1 MSTNS
6 TGNKKS
12 PKSYMIYH
20 ENPETFHINTLENHA
35 YFIPFEEGENPFDV
49 RENSS
54 RFELLNGEWD
64 FKYYKSLLDLEED
77 FTNVQADRKI
87 KVPSNWQLEFF
98 DDKEIDVPQ
107 YTNVCYP
114 ITYNPPFVPDENP
127 CGVYTRYYD
136 YKANKQNAQ
145 ANSTA
150 HENATSS
157 AHTAAA
163 HTTPDRMILC
173 FEGVDSCFYLYINDE
188 FAGFSEVSHHT
199 SEFDITD
206 FLHEGKNKI
215 TVAVLKWSFG
225 TYLEDQDKIRLSG
238 IFRDVY
244 VLSRPQKRITNY
256 RVKTIC
262 DGEKS
267 GIELTVQTNGAF
279 VTKIKL
285 ESPDGELLFEKEIA
299 IENTD
304 DSAACELQEGKHVA
318 TEQPVVPSH
327 SIDEPKNCMHNFFN
341 GSSIIGRKDL
351 PLPIF
356 IPVKTPLLWSAET
369 PVLYKLT
376 LQTEDEIIGEEV
388 GFRKISAENGIVKI
402 NGQKIKFRG
411 VNRHD
416 SYPDTG
422 YYASEAQ
429 IKHDFDLMKQHNVNA
444 IRTSHYP
451 NAPFFYKLC
460 DRYGFYVIDEADLE
474 MHGSV
479 NINNHFG
486 WDWSD
491 YSGIA
496 LAAGSKLFKDAIL
509 DREQILVTRDINR
522 PCVIF
527 WSMGNESGLGE
538 DFVEAAKWIKA
549 FDDTRLLHYESVHKQ
564 DKTSDEIFDV
574 VSRMYPDPTG
584 WQANINNKD
593 EKRPY
598 IMCEYCH
605 AMGNGPGDLEDYH
618 KAFWSDDR
626 FCGGFIWEWCDHSI
640 SLGKSADGKEKYG
653 YGGDWGERHNDG
665 NFCCDGLVYPDRT
678 PHTGLK
684 EAKQVYRPIRVSKWK
699 NCDTD
704 TTNCG
709 ESGKNVS
716 GNCGAD
722 TTKCNSCNLGALDFK
737 SYEFWNLMAFANLK
751 DKLDF
756 YYEIS
761 KDGDVIFTSDLQTA
775 DVEPLARTKVELKDF
790 PEAIKKE
797 IEENEKV
804 ASAKGSQTSAPAE
817 NEKIA
822 STKDV
827 QTSAPAEFF
836 IRFVFTQKNDELW
849 GKKGFEVCFDQLKLG
864 TEDPTD
870 EVTILKNGSWKP
882 DVIANNIPEP
892 GKRDEKGIQK
902 NAREEIARMVEWY
915 KDCIGNENSTTCES
929 SNASPLTEQ
938 NEPSPLAARTAVHK
952 ITANGI
958 EYTFDC
964 RTGLISSI
972 KKGGKEILQKPL
984 KMNFM
989 RAPTD
994 NDSQRGEWF
1003 NNHLHDYETK
1013 IYKITVEK
1021 KIATDDENNCQNAET
1036 TARENR
1042 MPENAHHAFAA
1053 RITVKQSFG
1062 WSVNQPF
1069 AYGTIIYTIKNDGSL
1084 GIDFNLHTSSK
1095 VTFLPRIGIR
1105 LFVDKSFDTA
1115 EYFGFGPNESYI
1127 DKHQLDYVGKF
1138 TQKISEM
1145 HEDYIRPQENSSHY
1159 DCRYVKIISP
1169 DCTIKF
1175 TGYETATAALDE
1187 HAAAEH
1193 TAKKISFNASEY
1205 TQEELFTKRHNWE
1218 LEKCESNVICVDWK
1232 MAGVGSNSCGPAL
1245 AQKYRISLPELKGGL
1260 KFHFS

>member
-1 MSTNS
+1 MNTKAE
-6 TGNKKS
+6 TKKS
-12 PKSYMIYH
+12 PKSFMIYH
-20 ENPETFHINTLENHA
+20 ENPETLHINTLENHA
-35 YFIPFEEGENPFDV
+35 YFIPFGKDQNPFEP
-49 RENSS
+49 RSNST

-64 FKYYKSLLDLEED
+64 FKYYKSVLDLEED
-77 FTNVQADRKI
+77 FTNVKADRKI
-87 KVPSNWQLEFF
+87 KVPSNWQIEFLGQ
-98 DDKEIDVPQ
+98 EGIDVPQ

-114 ITYNPPFVPDENP
+114 ITYNPPFVPDENA
-127 CGVYTRYYD
+127 CGIYTRYYE
-136 YKANKQNAQ
+136 YKPNRQNTLAKP
-145 ANSTA
+145 AG
-150 HENATSS
+150 ENTILN
-157 AHTAAA
+157 AHTS
-163 HTTPDRMILC
+163 PDRKILC
-173 FEGVDSCFYLYINDE
+173 FEGVDSCFYLYINNE
-188 FAGFSEVSHHT
+188 FAGFSEVAHHT

-206 FLHEGKNKI
+206 FLAEGKNKI

-244 VLSRPQKRITNY
+244 ILSRPQNRITNY

-267 GIELTVQTNGAF
+267 AIELTVEGSEELNAK
-279 VTKIKL
+279 VRL
-285 ESPDGELLFEKEIA
+285 ESPNGEIIFEGTAE
-299 IENTD
+299 
-304 DSAACELQEGKHVA
+304 AACELPEGKHVA

-341 GSSIIGRKDL
+341 GSSIIGRRDL
-351 PLPIF
+351 SLL
-356 IPVKTPLLWSAET
+356 IPVKNPLLWSAET

-376 LQTEDEIIGEEV
+376 LQTQDEIIGEEV
-388 GFRKISAENGIVKI
+388 GFRKITAENGIVKI

-416 SYPDTG
+416 SYPETG
-422 YYASEAQ
+422 YYASEEQ

-479 NINNHFG
+479 NVNNHFG

-496 LAAGSKLFKDAIL
+496 LAAGSKLFKNAIL

-527 WSMGNESGLGE
+527 WSMGNESGFGE

-549 FDDTRLLHYESVHKQ
+549 FDDTRLLHYESIHKQ
-564 DKTSDEIFDV
+564 DQTSDEVFDV

-584 WQANINNKD
+584 WNANLNNKD

-598 IMCEYCH
+598 ILCEYCH

-640 SLGKSADGKEKYG
+640 SLGKTSDGKEKYG

-684 EAKQVYRPIRVSKWK
+684 EAKQVYRPVRVGKWNDCSADQK
-699 NCDTD
+699 DT
-704 TTNCG
+704 CA
-709 ESGKNVS
+709 NVS
-716 GNCGAD
+716 ASRNNG
-722 TTKCNSCNLGALDFK
+722 SCNLVAQNFHT
-737 SYEFWNLMAFANLK
+737 YEFWNLMAFANLK
-751 DKLDF
+751 DKLEF

-761 KDGDVIFTSDLQTA
+761 KDGEVIFTSDVHTA
-775 DVEPLARTKVELKDF
+775 DVEPLARTKIELKDF
-790 PEAIKKE
+790 PETIKKE
-797 IEENEKV
+797 I
-804 ASAKGSQTSAPAE
+804 AE
-817 NEKIA
+817 NEK
-822 STKDV
+822 STANSAK
-827 QTSAPAEFF
+827 TSVPVEEQLLTHEYF
-836 IRFVFTQKNDELW
+836 IRFVFLQKKDELW

-864 TEDPTD
+864 TEAPDD
-870 EVTILKNGSWKP
+870 EVTILKNGSWKV
-882 DVIANNIPEP
+882 DVIPNNIPQP
-892 GKRDEKGIQK
+892 GKRDENGIQK

-915 KDCIGNENSTTCES
+915 KDCI
-929 SNASPLTEQ
+929 
-938 NEPSPLAARTAVHK
+938 SPLASRTAVHK
-952 ITANGI
+952 IKANGI

-972 KKGGKEILQKPL
+972 KKSGKEILQKPL

-989 RAPTD
+989 RSPTD
-994 NDSQRGEWF
+994 NDSQRGEWY

-1013 IYKITVEK
+1013 LYKITVESN
-1021 KIATDDENNCQNAET
+1021 TDSNT
-1036 TARENR
+1036 TAEL
-1042 MPENAHHAFAA
+1042 FAA
-1053 RITVKQSFG
+1053 RITIKQSFG

-1069 AYGTIIYTIKNDGSL
+1069 AYGTIIYTINNDGSL
-1084 GIDFNLHTSSK
+1084 AIEFDLHTSSK
-1095 VTFLPRIGIR
+1095 VTFLPRIGVR
-1105 LFVDKSFDTA
+1105 LFVDKTFDTA
-1115 EYFGFGPNESYI
+1115 EYFGFGPYESYI

-1138 TQKISEM
+1138 TQKIASM
-1145 HEDYIRPQENSSHY
+1145 HEDYIKPQENGSHY
-1159 DCRYVKIISP
+1159 DCRWVKILSP
-1169 DCTIKF
+1169 ECTIKC
-1175 TGYETATAALDE
+1175 TGYEVETAALDE
-1187 HAAAEH
+1187 RSTKC
-1193 TAKKISFNASEY
+1193 TATNAGSSKKLHKISFNASEY

-1218 LEKCESNVICVDWK
+1218 LQKCSSNVICIDWK

-1245 AQKYRISLPELKGGL
+1245 AQKYRLSLPDLKGCIKL
-1260 KFHFS
+1260 DFE

>member
-1 MSTNS
+1 MNTKSIDA
-6 TGNKKS
+6 KRS

-20 ENPETFHINTLENHA
+20 ENPETFHINALENHA
-35 YFIPFEEGENPFDV
+35 YFIPFADGENPFEA

-64 FKYYKSLLDLEED
+64 FKYYKSVLDLEED
-77 FTNVQADRKI
+77 FTKVQADRKI

-98 DDKEIDVPQ
+98 GDKEIDVPQ

-114 ITYNPPFVPDENP
+114 ITYNPPFVSDENP

-145 ANSTA
+145 ANS
-150 HENATSS
+150 
-157 AHTAAA
+157 AAA
-163 HTTPDRMILC
+163 HTPDRKILC

-188 FAGFSEVSHHT
+188 FVGFSEVSHHT

-244 VLSRPQKRITNY
+244 ILSRPQKRITNY

-267 GIELTVQTNGAF
+267 GIELMVEGSESFTANV
-279 VTKIKL
+279 KL
-285 ESPDGELLFEKEIA
+285 ESPDGEIIFEGAIA
-299 IENTD
+299 
-304 DSAACELQEGKHVA
+304 AACELPDFKSCALRGRGSEKPRSGLEQGEG
-318 TEQPVVPSH
+318 
-327 SIDEPKNCMHNFFN
+327 F
-341 GSSIIGRKDL
+341 
-351 PLPIF
+351 PLPIL
-356 IPVKTPLLWSAET
+356 IPVKNPLLWSAET
-369 PVLYKLT
+369 PFLYKLT
-376 LQTEDEIIGEEV
+376 LKTEDEIIGEEV

-479 NINNHFG
+479 NVNNHFG

-509 DREQILVTRDINR
+509 DREQLLVTRDINR
-522 PCVIF
+522 PSVIF

-538 DFVEAAKWIKA
+538 NFVEAAKWIKA

-564 DKTSDEIFDV
+564 DQTSDEIFDV

-584 WQANINNKD
+584 WQSNINNKD

-684 EAKQVYRPIRVSKWK
+684 EAKQVYRPVRVSKWK
-699 NCDTD
+699 NCGVD
-704 TTNCG
+704 TTNCDK
-709 ESGKNVS
+709 SGKKVS
-716 GNCGAD
+716 ENCGAD
-722 TTKCNSCNLGALDFK
+722 STKGGNSNLEALDFK
-737 SYEFWNLMAFANLK
+737 SYKFWNLMAFANLK

-761 KDGDVIFTSDLQTA
+761 KDGEVIFTSDVQTA

-804 ASAKGSQTSAPAE
+804 ASTKSAQTSDPAE
-817 NEKIA
+817 NEKLD
-822 STKDV
+822 STKCV
-827 QTSAPAEFF
+827 QTSAPAEYF

-849 GKKGFEVCFDQLKLG
+849 CKKDFEVCFDQLKLG
-864 TEDPTD
+864 AEAPTD
-870 EVTILKNGSWKP
+870 EVTIIKNGSWKP
-882 DVIANNIPEP
+882 DVIANNIPQP

-902 NAREEIARMVEWY
+902 NAREEIAQMVEWY
-915 KDCIGNENSTTCES
+915 KDCIVDENSTTGES
-929 SNASPLTEQ
+929 ANASPLAEQ
-938 NEPSPLAARTAVHK
+938 NVPSPLATRTAVHK

-972 KKGGKEILQKPL
+972 KKGGKDILQKPL

-1013 IYKITVEK
+1013 IYKITVEEGETSEDNRHTG
-1021 KIATDDENNCQNAET
+1021 AGAENTSES
-1036 TARENR
+1036 
-1042 MPENAHHAFAA
+1042 FAA
-1053 RITVKQSFG
+1053 RITVRQSFG

-1069 AYGTIIYTIKNDGSL
+1069 AYGTIIYTIQNDGSL
-1084 GIDFNLHTSSK
+1084 AIDFDLHTSSK

-1159 DCRYVKIISP
+1159 DCRLVKIVSP
-1169 DCTIKF
+1169 DCTLKF
-1175 TGYETATAALDE
+1175 TGTN
-1187 HAAAEH
+1187 
-1193 TAKKISFNASEY
+1193 KKISFNASEY

-1218 LEKCESNVICVDWK
+1218 LEKCENNVICIDWK

-1245 AQKYRISLPELKGGL
+1245 AQKYRISLPDLKGGL
-1260 KFHFS
+1260 KLEFE